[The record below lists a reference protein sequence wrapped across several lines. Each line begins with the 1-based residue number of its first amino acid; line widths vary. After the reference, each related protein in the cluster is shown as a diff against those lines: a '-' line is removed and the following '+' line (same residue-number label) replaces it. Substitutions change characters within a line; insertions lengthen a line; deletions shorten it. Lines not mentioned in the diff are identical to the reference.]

1 MCNERNKAITQVVI
15 ALRNRMSL
23 MSKKTKEEIKQ
34 LIDTHQIT
42 AHDLIDMAV
51 EMAYRV

>member
-1 MCNERNKAITQVVI
+1 MCNERNKAIIQVVI
-15 ALRNRMSL
+15 ALRNRL
-23 MSKKTKEEIKQ
+23 KLVSKASREEVEQ